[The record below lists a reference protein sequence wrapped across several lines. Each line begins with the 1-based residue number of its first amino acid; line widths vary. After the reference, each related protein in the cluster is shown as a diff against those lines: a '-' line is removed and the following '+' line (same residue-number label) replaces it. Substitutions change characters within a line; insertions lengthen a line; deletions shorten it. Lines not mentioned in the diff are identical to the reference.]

1 MRSTYR
7 FLGYAIAALVFVQA
21 ASIALAFFGLTKFVD
36 DGGTIDKAAVE
47 DSGLEFTGVIGFP
60 IHAIDG
66 QIVIPLVAIALLVVS
81 FFAKVPGG
89 SKLAGFLLLAVVIQV
104 LLGMF
109 AHGMPYLGAL
119 HGANA
124 LLILGLGI
132 GAGQRAG
139 RANRVDE
146 PDAAA
151 YA

>member
-7 FLGYAIAALVFVQA
+7 FLGYAVAALVFVQA

-36 DGGTIDKAAVE
+36 DGGTVDKAAVE
-47 DSGLEFTGVIGFP
+47 DGGLEFTGVVGFP
-60 IHAIDG
+60 IHFLTG
-66 QIVIPLVAIALLVVS
+66 QIVIPLLAIALLVVS
-81 FFAKVPGG
+81 FFAKVPSG
-89 SKLAGFLLLAVVIQV
+89 SKLAGFLLLAVVVQV

-132 GAGQRAG
+132 AAGQRAG
-139 RANRVDE
+139 KADRVPGPE
-146 PDAAA
+146 SPA

>member
-7 FLGYAIAALVFVQA
+7 FLGYAIAVLVFVQA
-21 ASIALAFFGLTKFVD
+21 ASIAMAFFGVTKFVD
-36 DGGTIDKAAVE
+36 DGGTVDKAAFE
-47 DSGLEFTGVIGFP
+47 SGDLTFAGDIGFP
-60 IHAIDG
+60 IHFMNG
-66 QIVIPLVAIALLVVS
+66 QLLIPLVAIALLIVS
-81 FFAKVPGG
+81 FFAKVSGG
-89 SKLAGFLLLAVVIQV
+89 SKLAGFLLLAVVVQV

-132 GAGQRAG
+132 AAGQKAG
-139 RANRVDE
+139 RANRVAE
-146 PDAAA
+146 PEAPA